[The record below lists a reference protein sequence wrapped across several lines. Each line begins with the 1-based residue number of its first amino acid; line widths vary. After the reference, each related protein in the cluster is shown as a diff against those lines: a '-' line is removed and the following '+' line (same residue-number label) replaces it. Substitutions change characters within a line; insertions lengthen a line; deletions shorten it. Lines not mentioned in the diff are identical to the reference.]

1 MAQKIAT
8 TSGDKENDGTRRPKV
23 PTMKH
28 IAEEAKVSI
37 KTVSRVINNDP
48 AVKEA
53 TRGKV
58 MDVAGTLGY
67 RPNTPA
73 RTLVT
78 GRSKTI
84 GLLISDIG
92 NYFFSEIVKGVQVAT
107 EEEGYSL
114 LLCDTGE
121 NPDTELRCVDLL
133 LGHKVDGL
141 ILSSSRLK
149 DDQISNV
156 AKYSDVVL
164 CNRTHPDEKV
174 RSVCIEDNALHL
186 ATEHLIELGHRH
198 FGYIGGPVRGRAA
211 WMREEGCR
219 EVLARHGFEK
229 PIVAS
234 GFPVSIEGGYEAMNW
249 ILDVK
254 PEVSAIVTYNDML
267 AIGAMKAVQARG
279 LKVPEDISVVGF
291 DDLNFAAH
299 TNPPLTTVSVP
310 IFRFGYKAAQ
320 LLFGAIRPNGDDTP
334 HSDVIK
340 CHLVIRSSTGKVK
353 A

>member
-1 MAQKIAT
+1 VAQKIAT
-8 TSGDKENDGTRRPKV
+8 TIGNKVNDGNGRSKV

-28 IAEEAKVSI
+28 IAEEARVSI
-37 KTVSRVINNDP
+37 KTVSRVMNNDP
-48 AVKEA
+48 AVKET
-53 TRGKV
+53 TRSKV

-78 GRSKTI
+78 GKSKTI

-92 NYFFSEIVKGVQVAT
+92 NYFFSEMVKGVQVAT

-141 ILSSSRLK
+141 IMSSSRLQ
-149 DDQISNV
+149 DEQISNI
-156 AKYSDVVL
+156 ANYSDVVI
-164 CNRTHPDEKV
+164 CNRIHPDEKV
-174 RSVCIEDNALHL
+174 RSVCIEDEALHL

-219 EVLARHGFEK
+219 EVLARHGLEK
-229 PIVAS
+229 PIVAA

-254 PEVSAIVTYNDML
+254 PEVTGIVTYNDML
-267 AIGAMKAVQARG
+267 AIGAMKAIQARG

-291 DDLNFAAH
+291 DDINFAAH
-299 TNPPLTTVSVP
+299 ADPPLTTISVP
-310 IFRFGYKAAQ
+310 IFRFGYATAQ
-320 LLFGAIRPNGDDTP
+320 LLFGAIRPGGKESP
-334 HSDVIK
+334 RHDVIK
-340 CHLVIRSSTGKVK
+340 CHLVIRSSTGRVK